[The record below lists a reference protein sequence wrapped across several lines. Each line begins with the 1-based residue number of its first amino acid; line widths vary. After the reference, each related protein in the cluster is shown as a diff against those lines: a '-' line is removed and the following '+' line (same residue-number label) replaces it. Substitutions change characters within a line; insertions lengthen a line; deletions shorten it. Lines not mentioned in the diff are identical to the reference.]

1 MTSFDR
7 VKSLTTVLGH
17 SPIAPPAPLFPQ
29 STADVSSVL
38 QSVQE
43 NTRSLGSF
51 ISRARAYAGRW
62 FLEQDAYHRDA
73 YDFNL
78 ISAISLLAEKG
89 VPAFLSSF
97 DLDDEEKE
105 MVREF
110 LTDIVRVE
118 WQFAQLVAEKPE
130 NTKSYQEQLRTA
142 YSQIVDRMKSELP
155 HLPWVSRSRVGARLA
170 A

>member
-7 VKSLTTVLGH
+7 VKSLTTTLGR
-17 SPIAPPAPLFPQ
+17 SPIAS
-29 STADVSSVL
+29 STCLVPETKPDVSSVL

-43 NTRSLGSF
+43 NTRAFGTF
-51 ISRARAYAGRW
+51 ISRARAFAGRW
-62 FLEQDAYHRDA
+62 FLEQDVYHGDA
-73 YDFNL
+73 YAFDV
-78 ISAISLLAEKG
+78 ISAITLLAEKG
-89 VPAFLSSF
+89 VTPFLSSF
-97 DLDDEEKE
+97 YTEEDQE
-105 MVREF
+105 EIVREF

-130 NTKSYQEQLRTA
+130 NTESYQEQLRTA

-155 HLPWVSRSRVGARLA
+155 HLPWVSRSRVGSRLA